1 MIMNKRVWSSFGMLM
16 LAVVLLGGCK
26 MLGKAGSQPFNDVSS
41 SELKAIRDSFYVLDL
56 VPTPQNPNLYQFVTC
71 HLGENNQPVMGGC
84 VSAFVD
90 EAGGAVTISREVLDS
105 IRNSGGNADEDNEL
119 AAELNSALRGTSIVG
134 HLSGASAAAGVV
146 AGAVVLGK
154 GIAFMGAVASKI
166 MVTVTVIGVA
176 GGGVYY
182 FLNSDHSK
190 FLNFHRERIKA
201 DLVNLGKNTVDLSAD
216 TVGKVANEVAVDVAQ
231 GLIDA
236 HNGKDGDAGNH
247 KSEVKIV
254 LWGSAARSVASE
266 WEHIIDNDTAF
277 TAHPVSA
284 KIPDMLPV
292 IAGVLEASGLVNQ
305 GAIAYHCLP
314 RHKSTRTTS
323 VPACMTMKQ
332 QWSAGGLFKYMKPT
346 SLGGAS

>member
-1 MIMNKRVWSSFGMLM
+1 MIMDNRVWSSFGMLM
-16 LAVVLLGGCK
+16 LAVVILSGCK
-26 MLGKAGSQPFNDVSS
+26 VLGKAGSPSFNDVSS

-56 VPTPQNPNLYQFVTC
+56 VPTQHNPNLHQFVTC
-71 HLGENNQPVMGGC
+71 HLGENNHPVMGGC

-105 IRNSGGNADEDNEL
+105 IRNSRGNADDNNEL
-119 AAELNSALRGTSIVG
+119 ADELNSVLRGTSIVG
-134 HLSGASAAAGVV
+134 HLSGASVGVGMV

-154 GIAFMGAVASKI
+154 GIAFLGAAASKI

-190 FLNFHRERIKA
+190 FLNFHRERIKT
-201 DLVNLGKNTVDLSAD
+201 DLANLGRTAVDLSVD
-216 TVGKVANEVAVDVAQ
+216 TAGKVANEVAVNVAQ
-231 GLIDA
+231 GLIDD
-236 HNGKDGDAGNH
+236 HNTKDGDAENH

-266 WEHIIDNDTAF
+266 WDHIIDNNTSF

-292 IAGVLEASGLVNQ
+292 IAGVLESSGLVNQ

-332 QWSAGGLFKYMKPT
+332 QWSTGGLFKYMKPT